1 MRQTITGLV
10 AAIAVVTASAVP
22 ALACGGG
29 LFQSTCSPCGQTYVE
44 PCAQPE
50 VYVAPAP
57 TYTYG
62 GCNTGCGW
70 THERLA
76 DPEPYSERVHQYYY
90 VNQGPTFTGPGD
102 FAPVPTYR
110 EGGWSSYRHH
120 HHHHYGYEGGRYEGP
135 RVYGYRTH
143 FHPWHHGYTARPSYR
158 YGYAVRHGY
167 APHFYAP
174 HHNLRYGMPM
184 GMPRAYGHREM
195 HEMHEHM
202 MRRYN

>member
-10 AAIAVVTASAVP
+10 AAIAVMTASAVP

-62 GCNTGCGW
+62 GCDTGCGW

-110 EGGWSSYRHH
+110 EGGWSGYRH

-143 FHPWHHGYTARPSYR
+143 FHPWHHGYSARPS
-158 YGYAVRHGY
+158 
-167 APHFYAP
+167 
-174 HHNLRYGMPM
+174 
-184 GMPRAYGHREM
+184 
-195 HEMHEHM
+195 
-202 MRRYN
+202 